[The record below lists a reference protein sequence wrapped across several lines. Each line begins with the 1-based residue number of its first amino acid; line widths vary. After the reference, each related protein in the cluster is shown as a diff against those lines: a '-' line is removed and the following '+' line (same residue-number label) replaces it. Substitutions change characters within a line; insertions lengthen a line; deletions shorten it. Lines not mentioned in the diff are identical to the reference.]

1 MKESQFYPMNPRKRV
16 IKKKKK
22 TIIDSESRWPL
33 CGFLWYKKNHNKS
46 FLSINKTR
54 AHTLRY
60 IDNCLISYQSSHKY
74 QLDCSTL
81 DSDK

>member
-1 MKESQFYPMNPRKRV
+1 MKESQFYPMNPRKRL
-16 IKKKKK
+16 IKKKEKQ
-22 TIIDSESRWPL
+22 TIIDSESRWPF
-33 CGFLWYKKNHNKS
+33 CGFLRYKKNHNKS

-60 IDNCLISYQSSHKY
+60 IDNNCLISYQY